1 MSNIIELIRK
11 GDLEK
16 LKNLR
21 VDICN
26 MNFYFLSAP
35 IIIAAQSGYIE
46 IVKYLCE
53 RGANIHHCN
62 DAPIQWA
69 SYYGYLEIVKYL
81 CERGADIQSIDNLSV
96 KLASQKS
103 HYEVVKYLY
112 ERGADISQISE
123 RGKKYISF
131 CEKMKHKIIERAQ
144 RRIYFWW
151 IPICYSLTHP
161 SGCGKRMMLKNLEKA
176 KELGMEFI

>member
-1 MSNIIELIRK
+1 MSNILELIRK

-26 MNFYFLSAP
+26 MNFDFLSEP
-35 IIIAAQSGYIE
+35 IIIAVQSGHIE

-53 RGANIHHCN
+53 RGANIHIYN
-62 DAPIQWA
+62 YVPIQWA
-69 SYYGYLEIVKYL
+69 SFYGYLEIVKYL
-81 CERGADIQSIDNLSV
+81 CERAADVKSIESFLV

-103 HYEVVKYLY
+103 HHEVVKYLY
-112 ERGADISQISE
+112 ERGADISEISE
-123 RGKKYISF
+123 DAKKYISF
-131 CEKMKHKIIERAQ
+131 CEKMKNKVRERAQ

-151 IPICYSLTHP
+151 IPICYDITRD
-161 SGCGKRMMLKNLEKA
+161 CGKRMMLKNLEKA

>member
-26 MNFYFLSAP
+26 MNFDFLSEP

-53 RGANIHHCN
+53 RGANIHHYN

-69 SYYGYLEIVKYL
+69 SYYGYLEI
-81 CERGADIQSIDNLSV
+81 
-96 KLASQKS
+96 
-103 HYEVVKYLY
+103 VKYLY